1 MYAIIKAGG
10 KQFTV
15 SESDVISINKLA
27 VNPGD
32 KFEITDVLLVSN
44 DGELSLGTPFVE
56 GASVELEA
64 VRQYRG
70 KKIRGYTYKAK
81 KDQHK
86 HYGHRQ
92 DLTEVKVS
100 KIKL

>member
-32 KFEITDVLLVSN
+32 KFEITDVLLVNS

-56 GASVELEA
+56 GASVEFET

-86 HYGHRQ
+86 RYGHRQ